1 MRNIIIR
8 YILLCMCII
17 CLLTALLG
25 CSESTRSF
33 DDKVKV
39 IYHLEGGVYQNC
51 EQPVVQYYGFEG
63 DGGHLIVDLTTL
75 SGQNIIR
82 SGYTLE
88 GWYTKKIGEGDSV
101 TYEDKWDFATD
112 KVTSSGVTL
121 YAKWKKD
128 ILYTYEICYR
138 DEIDQSVHSLG
149 SYEVS
154 EGDTFNKY
162 YATYFSGKRYG
173 YTVLNG
179 IYDENGEPWDESFT
193 HPGGETDTAIQV
205 FLHYIEGEYV
215 LVDSPRQLLANKT
228 KNLYL
233 TGDIDFEGED
243 FSGFGDY
250 SGIIKGNG
258 YTVKNFNLSYDN
270 SKNGLITDADLNTE
284 GGLLCIGLF
293 GSLKGASITDI
304 SFTDFTVDIKAGY
317 PGTKMILVTPLA
329 MKIANSTLTNVRV
342 DGATVTC
349 TQLPSGFDKTSSLI
363 VLTDKPVYFIPS
375 GDGSTIT
382 DVAVSLV
389 DKTEEN

>member
-51 EQPVVQYYGFEG
+51 EQPVVQYYDFEG

-162 YATYFSGKRYG
+162 YATYFSSKRYG

-233 TGDIDFEGED
+233 TGDIDFEGDD